1 MTAAELRDAYLLSI
15 GCSITDKYTY
25 IKYTGY
31 KYFEKRD

>member
-1 MTAAELRDAYLLSI
+1 MTASELRDDYLLSI

-25 IKYTGY
+25 IKDTGY